1 MRISAAM
8 IFSILIAMLV
18 LPGSAT
24 AGAVEPEPMTLRVH
38 DATAVPNGIAAIV
51 LRTYE
56 ARPIR
61 QGQVCLAVR
70 RLLRTPT
77 PVVKKGKPGQPVNR
91 GTSAVPFAALLGAAV
106 FSDANDTAEQ
116 LQFLEG
122 ELDQV
127 TMLEFDSASA
137 SVNMS
142 DGPLLVLY
150 YRMRGDVA
158 PGDEYEIEVDLANT
172 ALFDPDQQPMPV
184 MARNGR
190 LQVRASS
197 DPVDVSA
204 AAEAPDFS
212 RTVMVSMQTHEPIVI
227 ASGQLGLRYSQ
238 GLMPELPKIRID
250 PRHGNAE
257 WDVVYTRDLIVVQ
270 FWSPDNSLNTVPGDI
285 VSFYFEIDLNA
296 DPGIDRSVWLDP
308 AFTYLYDLN
317 GTAVTLGLEGD
328 VIP

>member
-1 MRISAAM
+1 MKISAAT
-8 IFSILIAMLV
+8 IFWTLLATLV
-18 LPGSAT
+18 LAGSAA
-24 AGAVEPEPMTLRVH
+24 AGGVEPEPLTLRVH
-38 DATAVPNGIAAIV
+38 DATAVPNGIAAVV
-51 LRTYE
+51 LRTYA

-61 QGQVCLAVR
+61 QGQVCLAAR
-70 RLLRTPT
+70 RLLRQPT
-77 PVVKKGKPGQPVNR
+77 PVVKKGMPGQPVNR

-106 FSDANDTAEQ
+106 FSDANDAVEQ

-122 ELDQV
+122 ELDQI
-127 TMLEFDSASA
+127 TMLEFDSPSA

-142 DGPLLVLY
+142 DGPLMVLY

-172 ALFDPDQQPMPV
+172 ALVDPDQQPLLV
-184 MARNGR
+184 DARNGR
-190 LQVRASS
+190 LRIRAPS

-204 AAEAPDFS
+204 AAEAPDVS
-212 RTVMVSMQTHEPIVI
+212 NTVMVSMQTHEPIAI

-250 PRHGNAE
+250 PRHGNGQR
-257 WDVVYTRDLIVVQ
+257 DVVYTRDLIVVQ

-285 VSFYFEIDLNA
+285 VSFYFEIDMNA

-308 AFTYLYDLN
+308 AFTYFYDLN